1 MARCSENHTNNFT
14 FIPYGLLQMTNTE
27 THIRHIIF
35 QNNFIASMSIIPIYR
50 VTKAAMINKVEKKL
64 LHVEY
69 ISGVEETHLSLD
81 KGK

>member
-1 MARCSENHTNNFT
+1 
-14 FIPYGLLQMTNTE
+14 MTNTE

-50 VTKAAMINKVEKKL
+50 VAKAAMINKVEEEL
-64 LHVEY
+64 LHVED
-69 ISGVEETHLSLD
+69 ISGVEETRLFLD